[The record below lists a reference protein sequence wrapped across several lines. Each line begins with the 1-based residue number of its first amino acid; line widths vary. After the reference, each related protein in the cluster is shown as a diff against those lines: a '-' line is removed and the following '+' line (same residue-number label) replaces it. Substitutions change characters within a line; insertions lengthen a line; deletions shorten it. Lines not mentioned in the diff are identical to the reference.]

1 MERNGRKSQGRWHN
15 MVTKGYALIDAATD
29 KVLQTQIPVNTT
41 LDMIYKSVQVGYE
54 GLTGED
60 PVIADVAWLIDSR

>member
-1 MERNGRKSQGRWHN
+1 

-60 PVIADVAWLIDSR
+60 PVIADAAWLIDSR